1 MTPEQEN
8 PAGGPAS
15 ELKKRGDGDEQPTL
29 PDAPDPASAQ
39 AAVGEKAAA
48 LVPGEQVAVPEDVA
62 VMEGGAGAADA
73 AAAAE
78 GGLQEKGPVTRITE
92 DEAGNRYEATFVGDE
107 LNGESK
113 IYDPN
118 GTLIQNALFAK
129 GVLNGPLFAY
139 DAAGQ
144 LIQKAYF
151 INGKLNG
158 KMTLYN
164 QGRIRAQFYYKDD
177 LMHGKARYYNDAES
191 LTCAEI
197 YKDGVYHGVNK
208 WYDSQG
214 NLLVKA
220 PYKEGNQHGLRVEY
234 YATGTPRERAPYKD
248 NLLEGEVRRYYQD
261 GALMQKVLYRAG
273 KQVGQLIEYEPGGN
287 EKKDS
292 LWVHFTRWVQGKK
305 KADVEPREGG
315 GGLRG

>member
-1 MTPEQEN
+1 MGAESDNSTDSPV
-8 PAGGPAS
+8 PD
-15 ELKKRGDGDEQPTL
+15 LKTNGDGGEQPTL
-29 PDAPDPASAQ
+29 PDVTDPAAVQ
-39 AAVGEKAAA
+39 AAADEKAAT
-48 LVPGEQVAVPEDVA
+48 LMPGEPVALPEDA
-62 VMEGGAGAADA
+62 AALEGGAGEA
-73 AAAAE
+73 AAAVAGE
-78 GGLQEKGPVTRITE
+78 EDLADKKPVTRVTE
-92 DEAGNRYEATFVGDE
+92 DEAGNRCEATFVGDE

-113 IYDPN
+113 IYDSN
-118 GTLIQNALFAK
+118 GTLIQNALFTK

-177 LMHGKARYYNDAES
+177 LMHGKARYYDDAES

-208 WYDSQG
+208 WYDSHG

-220 PYKEGNQHGLRVEY
+220 PYKEGSQQGLRIEY
-234 YATGTPRERAPYKD
+234 YTTGTPRERAPYKD
-248 NLLEGEVRRYYQD
+248 NLLDGEVRRYYPD
-261 GALMQKVLYRAG
+261 GTLMQKVLYQKG
-273 KQVGQLIEYEPGGN
+273 KQVGQLIEYDQGGY

-292 LWVHFTRWVQGKK
+292 WWVRFARWVQGKK
-305 KADVEPREGG
+305 KADVDTPEGG